1 MWCVREDAPYFFC
14 SLAPDVR
21 WMLVSFR
28 LLVLEPD
35 ARRRGVNKN

>member
-1 MWCVREDAPYFFC
+1 MYHIFFVARWSPDA
-14 SLAPDVR
+14 R